1 MIENK
6 IEREWD
12 ARVATEREQA
22 TCVATEERVTAIL
35 DRLEQCRANT
45 WRDEVGQADVTVL
58 TDAMDEVRYLHARV
72 NVADSR
78 RLDLYL
84 ANVGLIDH
92 NEALTDAVEMLED
105 LRATDQEASC
115 HDEDA
120 SALYRD
126 GTMSWDSERD
136 HAHELADDFRNRMNM
151 EIDELMD
158 EYLAQQHRIYNLG
171 LEQSPSRKTVCP
183 QCPCP
188 QCHQTRYRDIAK

>member
-12 ARVATEREQA
+12 ARIATEREQA

-35 DRLEQCRANT
+35 DRLEQCRAT
-45 WRDEVGQADVTVL
+45 AASSVL
-58 TDAMDEVRYLHARV
+58 TDAMDEIRYLHARV

-120 SALYRD
+120 SALYRA
-126 GTMSWDSERD
+126 WDSERD